1 MFGCELPVA
10 AMSFP
15 ALPELVIDGENGLVF
30 NSPEQLAE
38 VFLQSV
44 SFCEGKGDISH
55 DFYRFLCRGFKILL
69 AFRAPRVTN
78 LSEEISRSFGSWVG
92 RRIGTR

>member
-30 NSPEQLAE
+30 KSSEQLGE
-38 VFLQSV
+38 VFHSQNDTN
-44 SFCEGKGDISH
+44 CRKGDISH
-55 DFYRFLCRGFKILL
+55 DFYRFLCHGFKILL
-69 AFRAPRVTN
+69 AFRVPRVTK

>member
-10 AMSFP
+10 AMSFT

-38 VFLQSV
+38 VFLQFV
-44 SFCEGKGDISH
+44 SFCE
-55 DFYRFLCRGFKILL
+55 R
-69 AFRAPRVTN
+69 
-78 LSEEISRSFGSWVG
+78 
-92 RRIGTR
+92 

>member
-38 VFLQSV
+38 VFLQLV

-55 DFYRFLCRGFKILL
+55 DFYRFLCHGFKILL
-69 AFRAPRVTN
+69 ASRAPRVTK
-78 LSEEISRSFGSWVG
+78 LSEEISRSPGSWVG

>member
-38 VFLQSV
+38 VFLQFV
-44 SFCEGKGDISH
+44 SFCK
-55 DFYRFLCRGFKILL
+55 R
-69 AFRAPRVTN
+69 
-78 LSEEISRSFGSWVG
+78 
-92 RRIGTR
+92 